1 MITGSLQNII
11 LDYTWDSSIG
21 KSDSWLHLEKTLV
34 GKIHFRK
41 IHFYDIEWGRVGR
54 WESAKKLDLR
64 GVELG
69 GKCTY
74 TSEHV
79 QQLLSN

>member
-1 MITGSLQNII
+1 MFTF
-11 LDYTWDSSIG
+11 G
-21 KSDSWLHLEKTLV
+21 KKTLV
-34 GKIHFRK
+34 GKIHFRE
-41 IHFYDIEWGRVGR
+41 IHFNNIGWAWLGR
-54 WESAKKLDLR
+54 WGAAKKLDLR

-79 QQLLSN
+79 QQLFSN

>member
-1 MITGSLQNII
+1 MITRVFQNILGKYI
-11 LDYTWDSSIG
+11 LGEYILG
-21 KSDSWLHLEKTLV
+21 K
-34 GKIHFRK
+34 
-41 IHFYDIEWGRVGR
+41 YIEWAWLGR
-54 WESAKKLDLR
+54 WGAAKKLDLR

-79 QQLLSN
+79 QQPFSN